1 MRWSRRRPASRRRC
15 PQSSVTT
22 ATSTASKFWRLR
34 WTALRSDC
42 STLSSA
48 RRLRVMA
55 FNNNNGRS
63 GRTQTALA
71 EINVTPLVDV
81 MLVLLVIFMIT
92 APILQTGIQVNL
104 PKTREAKPEEA
115 TPQALII
122 SVDKEGSVY
131 LSGKNER
138 QPIKVD
144 DLSRLIN
151 ERLGQLKERRVYL
164 RGDGDTPY
172 RIVAYVL
179 DQAKRA
185 GAQVSLVTE
194 QPQSPKK

>member
-1 MRWSRRRPASRRRC
+1 
-15 PQSSVTT
+15 
-22 ATSTASKFWRLR
+22 
-34 WTALRSDC
+34 
-42 STLSSA
+42 
-48 RRLRVMA
+48 MA

-63 GRTQTALA
+63 GRSTQTALA

-104 PKTREAKPEEA
+104 PKTREARPDEA

-144 DLSRLIN
+144 DLSRLLN

-185 GAQVSLVTE
+185 QAQVSLVTE
-194 QPQSPKK
+194 TPPKK

>member
-1 MRWSRRRPASRRRC
+1 
-15 PQSSVTT
+15 
-22 ATSTASKFWRLR
+22 
-34 WTALRSDC
+34 
-42 STLSSA
+42 
-48 RRLRVMA
+48 MA

-63 GRTQTALA
+63 GRSTQTALA

-104 PKTREAKPEEA
+104 PKTREARPDEA

-138 QPIKVD
+138 QPIRVD
-144 DLSRLIN
+144 DLSKLIN

-194 QPQSPKK
+194 TPPKK

>member
-1 MRWSRRRPASRRRC
+1 
-15 PQSSVTT
+15 
-22 ATSTASKFWRLR
+22 
-34 WTALRSDC
+34 
-42 STLSSA
+42 
-48 RRLRVMA
+48 MA

-104 PKTREAKPEEA
+104 PKTREAQTKEA
-115 TPQALII
+115 TPQALIL

-138 QPIKVD
+138 QAININ
-144 DLSRLIN
+144 DLSSLLN
-151 ERLGQLKERRVYL
+151 ERLAQSKERRVYL

-172 RIVAYVL
+172 RVIAYVL

-185 GAQVSLVTE
+185 KAQVSLVTE
-194 QPQSPKK
+194 PTAKK

>member
-1 MRWSRRRPASRRRC
+1 
-15 PQSSVTT
+15 
-22 ATSTASKFWRLR
+22 
-34 WTALRSDC
+34 
-42 STLSSA
+42 
-48 RRLRVMA
+48 MA
-55 FNNNNGRS
+55 FNNSNGRN

-104 PKTREAKPEEA
+104 PKTREAQSNEA

-122 SVDKEGSVY
+122 SVDKEGAIY
-131 LSGKNER
+131 LSGRNER
-138 QPIKVD
+138 QAINVN
-144 DLSRLIN
+144 DLSKLLS
-151 ERLGQLKERRVYL
+151 ERLGQSSDRRVYL

-172 RIVAYVL
+172 RVIAYVL

-185 GAQVSLVTE
+185 QANVSLVTE
-194 QPQSPKK
+194 PTKK

>member
-1 MRWSRRRPASRRRC
+1 
-15 PQSSVTT
+15 
-22 ATSTASKFWRLR
+22 
-34 WTALRSDC
+34 
-42 STLSSA
+42 
-48 RRLRVMA
+48 MA

-104 PKTREAKPEEA
+104 PKTREGRPDEA

-144 DLSRLIN
+144 DLSKLLD

-185 GAQVSLVTE
+185 KAQVSLVTE
-194 QPQSPKK
+194 QPQKQKK

>member
-1 MRWSRRRPASRRRC
+1 
-15 PQSSVTT
+15 
-22 ATSTASKFWRLR
+22 
-34 WTALRSDC
+34 
-42 STLSSA
+42 
-48 RRLRVMA
+48 MA

-104 PKTREAKPEEA
+104 PKTRTARPDEA

-138 QPIKVD
+138 QAIRVD
-144 DLSRLIN
+144 DLAKLLS
-151 ERLGQLKERRVYL
+151 ERLGQSKERRVYL

-172 RIVAYVL
+172 RVVAYVL

-185 GAQVSLVTE
+185 EAQVSLVTE
-194 QPQSPKK
+194 PAPKK

>member
-1 MRWSRRRPASRRRC
+1 
-15 PQSSVTT
+15 
-22 ATSTASKFWRLR
+22 
-34 WTALRSDC
+34 
-42 STLSSA
+42 
-48 RRLRVMA
+48 MA

-104 PKTREAKPEEA
+104 PKTREARPNEA
-115 TPQALII
+115 TPQAVII

-131 LSGKNER
+131 LSGKNE
-138 QPIKVD
+138 QQAIKVD
-144 DLSRLIN
+144 DLEKLLN

-172 RIVAYVL
+172 RVVAYVL

-185 GAQVSLVTE
+185 QAQVSLVTE
-194 QPQSPKK
+194 PAPKK